1 MIDCGSRA
9 RRQSDKGQGKQESGN
24 DKKQAQ
30 WSFDRMD
37 EGKQNESFPAFGDP
51 LRDKKDHKMSGQHQQ
66 HAAGKHPRGEQP
78 RTGVNEKN
86 LHFQHLRH
94 SLLIF
99 CAEVRTMRTGQFIW
113 FDERPRS
120 GRGTPRNVFWDAR
133 AAGSRTP
140 EQRARRISATS
151 SETGKRRIAPYA
163 LVVVRARTERA
174 AVELRMT
181 SSGST
186 AISGTRSE
194 ERRVGKEC
202 R

>member
-66 HAAGKHPRGEQP
+66 HAAGKHPRREQP

-86 LHFQHLRH
+86 LHFWT
-94 SLLIF
+94 SECGLLIV
-99 CAEVRTMRTGQFIW
+99 CSEVGTM
-113 FDERPRS
+113 
-120 GRGTPRNVFWDAR
+120 
-133 AAGSRTP
+133 
-140 EQRARRISATS
+140 
-151 SETGKRRIAPYA
+151 K
-163 LVVVRARTERA
+163 
-174 AVELRMT
+174 
-181 SSGST
+181 T
-186 AISGTRSE
+186 AQSQSIR
-194 ERRVGKEC
+194 
-202 R
+202 